1 MKLSVFILNLY
12 IYDELEEVLLKNDH
26 IKNFI
31 ALIQDILHKTLS
43 LPDFNTFTLIIYHNP
58 TNALVSFMAKHAE
71 EQAVVK

>member
-1 MKLSVFILNLY
+1 MITSRT
-12 IYDELEEVLLKNDH
+12 
-26 IKNFI
+26 FI
-31 ALIQDILHKTLS
+31 AFIQDKLHKTLS